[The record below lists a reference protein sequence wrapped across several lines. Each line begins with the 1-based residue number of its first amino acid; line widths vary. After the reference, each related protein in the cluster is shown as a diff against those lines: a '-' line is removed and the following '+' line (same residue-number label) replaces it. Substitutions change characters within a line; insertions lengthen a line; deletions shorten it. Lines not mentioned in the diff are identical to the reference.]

1 MLEQRR
7 ESNRIERI
15 EKPLDFESK
24 INRIK
29 EI

>member
-7 ESNRIERI
+7 ESNRIERN